1 MTKVPNLFVLLKE
14 NNVSRKELCSAI
26 GVTNSNITGWKNGDY
41 SPSIDVV
48 IQIAHY
54 FNVTTDYLLGIAPN
68 IKPDVP
74 QLDPADQ
81 ELLTLFHD
89 LTLDQQSFIV
99 TTINALVVKND
110 SEARKKRCL
119 IKMFN

>member
-14 NNVSRKELCSAI
+14 NHITQKQFAESIGASQGNIADWKSGKSAPTI
-26 GVTNSNITGWKNGDY
+26 ERLIEIS
-41 SPSIDVV
+41 
-48 IQIAHY
+48 HY

-68 IKPDVP
+68 IKPDAS

-110 SEARKKRCL
+110 SEARKKDV
-119 IKMFN
+119 

>member
-1 MTKVPNLFVLLKE
+1 MNKIPNLFVLLKE
-14 NNVSRKELCSAI
+14 RNVSRKELCSAI

-41 SPSIDVV
+41 APSIDVV

-54 FNVTTDYLLGIAPN
+54 FNVSTDYLLGIAPN
-68 IKPDVP
+68 IKPDAP

-110 SEARKKRCL
+110 SEARKKDV
-119 IKMFN
+119 

>member
-1 MTKVPNLFVLLKE
+1 MSKIPNLFVIMNEKGISQKQLAEYIGASTGNISDWK
-14 NNVSRKELCSAI
+14 SGKSAPTI
-26 GVTNSNITGWKNGDY
+26 ERLIE
-41 SPSIDVV
+41 
-48 IQIAHY
+48 IAHY
-54 FNVTTDYLLGIAPN
+54 FNVSTDYLLGIAPN
-68 IKPDVP
+68 IKPDAP

-110 SEARKKRCL
+110 SEARKKDV
-119 IKMFN
+119 